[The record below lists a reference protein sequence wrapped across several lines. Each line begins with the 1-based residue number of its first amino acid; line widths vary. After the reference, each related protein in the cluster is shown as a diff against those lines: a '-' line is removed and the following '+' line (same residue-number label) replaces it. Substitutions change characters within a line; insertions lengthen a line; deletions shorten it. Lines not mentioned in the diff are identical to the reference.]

1 VPMTSAE
8 TIRLGLPGDFVGHL
22 AAIRNFD
29 VVATISQ
36 AAGTEYL
43 GWRSMLS
50 AIGSRGPRIEPVQLP
65 VEAAE
70 PTPADVR
77 SARARFLV
85 GPLPLVLVVG
95 SHEPR
100 KNHLAVLHAAELLW
114 REGVPFTLS
123 FVGGNSWGSDAFRRR
138 LAELQGAGRPVD
150 SQANLPDALLWAA
163 YRLAR
168 CTVFPSLNEG
178 FGLPVAE
185 SLAVG
190 TPAITSDFGSM
201 LEIATDGGALTVDP
215 HDDHAIAAA
224 IRTLLV
230 DDVVHD
236 RLCAEALNRP
246 VRTWDDYAAEVWGL
260 LVESS

>member
-1 VPMTSAE
+1 MFAGS
-8 TIRLGLPGDFVGHL
+8 L
-22 AAIRNFD
+22 AAVRNFD
-29 VVATISQ
+29 VVATISR
-36 AAGTEYL
+36 ATGTEYS

-50 AIGSRGPRIEPVQLP
+50 AIGVTGPRIEPVRLP
-65 VEAAE
+65 VEAAA
-70 PTPADVR
+70 PTRADTEA
-77 SARARFLV
+77 ARAHFLV
-85 GPLPLVLVVG
+85 GSLPLVLVVG
-95 SHEPR
+95 DHQPR

-114 REGVPFTLS
+114 REGGQFSLS
-123 FVGGNSWGSDAFRRR
+123 FIGGVSWGSDAFRRR
-138 LAELQGAGRPVD
+138 LAELQRAGRPVD
-150 SQANLPDALLWAA
+150 SQVSLPDGLVWAG

-185 SLAVG
+185 SLAAG

-215 HDDHAIAAA
+215 YDDHAIAAA
-224 IRTLLV
+224 IGTLLL

-236 RLCAEALNRP
+236 RLCTEALNRP
-246 VRTWDDYAAEVWGL
+246 VRTWDDYAREVWGL